1 MYFLNLP
8 NFHPNRGI
16 NTDNYHKAVFLSSVD
31 GLFER
36 DQSVFNYG
44 GMLFP
49 FKEIFLREEHFF
61 VSEINLQK
69 LFDPYNLD
77 QLLREN
83 SFPVNPELVEE
94 IKAQFF
100 KGYTDGLQNFD
111 REIGS
116 FFFSLAPAE
125 QLKVLVDFMN
135 YCHHH
140 LYFEGFVIPEVLY
153 SLGYIQACLVQ
164 SYKTY
169 QNLSKLSVKEIT
181 GEPLIEA
188 SPVAEPPVLTLQNT
202 VVQTNGIHKIALKYP
217 ADEIIKLWQVL
228 LDIHRCKSVAILPFF
243 KTEKEVEN
251 LLGELFC
258 ASENAG
264 VSLPDR
270 EHRYYELSS
279 DYQPILCL
287 LMHATYKLNHTFTRI
302 KLEPYSALLKQSFSA
317 FQGIENVADISGNI
331 TKKKDAGIMLLG
343 EIKSS
348 KYAKN
353 TLKILAKIKDY
364 RIKA

>member
-49 FKEIFLREEHFF
+49 FKEIFFKRRAFCYELT
-61 VSEINLQK
+61 LQK
-69 LFDPYNLD
+69 LFDPYNPTSTTWRIAFRSILNWSKKS
-77 QLLREN
+77 R
-83 SFPVNPELVEE
+83 P
-94 IKAQFF
+94 
-100 KGYTDGLQNFD
+100 TLQGILMACKTSTGRSVLFL
-111 REIGS
+111 
-116 FFFSLAPAE
+116 SLAPAE

-188 SPVAEPPVLTLQNT
+188 TPVAEPPVLTLQNT
-202 VVQTNGIHKIALKYP
+202 VVQTNGIHNKIAAQISCRRDHQAMAGTARYSSLQIGGNT
-217 ADEIIKLWQVL
+217 A
-228 LDIHRCKSVAILPFF
+228 FF
-243 KTEKEVEN
+243 
-251 LLGELFC
+251 
-258 ASENAG
+258 
-264 VSLPDR
+264 
-270 EHRYYELSS
+270 
-279 DYQPILCL
+279 
-287 LMHATYKLNHTFTRI
+287 
-302 KLEPYSALLKQSFSA
+302 
-317 FQGIENVADISGNI
+317 
-331 TKKKDAGIMLLG
+331 
-343 EIKSS
+343 
-348 KYAKN
+348 
-353 TLKILAKIKDY
+353 
-364 RIKA
+364 

>member
-77 QLLREN
+77 QQLREN
-83 SFPVNPELVEE
+83 SFPVNSELVEE

-116 FFFSLAPAE
+116 FFFSLASAE
-125 QLKVLVDFMN
+125 Q
-135 YCHHH
+135 Y
-140 LYFEGFVIPEVLY
+140 
-153 SLGYIQACLVQ
+153 
-164 SYKTY
+164 
-169 QNLSKLSVKEIT
+169 LSKLSVKEIN

-188 SPVAEPPVLTLQNT
+188 TPVAEPPVLTLQNT

-353 TLKILAKIKDY
+353 ALKILAKVKDY